1 MNLKKELKS
10 TNIIELSSQNN
21 KFAQTLKLL
30 LLGGNAEDTISSD
43 FNDLEMNTT
52 AEKIA
57 EHVSSKKILFDIL
70 LFILLIIN

>member
-30 LLGGNAEDTISSD
+30 LLGGNGEDTIPSD

-57 EHVSSKKILFDIL
+57 EHVSSKENLIL
-70 LFILLIIN
+70 LFSYFYH